1 MRKEHWAG
9 LTIFS
14 SSVSGFLGSSAFGA
28 FSVCFSLG
36 LDIFK
41 SAGMDF
47 ATDAAGARFTVPKM
61 GDASKV
67 A

>member
-1 MRKEHWAG
+1 
-9 LTIFS
+9 
-14 SSVSGFLGSSAFGA
+14 LGSSAFVA
-28 FSVCFSLG
+28 FFDFSLG

-41 SAGMDF
+41 SAGMDLP
-47 ATDAAGARFTVPKM
+47 TDPAGARFTVPKM